1 MEIPNLHLRNL
12 ICGFLQ
18 FPLKKR
24 VGYDKKAAQV
34 FKFFKN
40 DGGGI
45 FFFILFM
52 KTAILSKLSLLS
64 IIE

>member
-1 MEIPNLHLRNL
+1 MEIRYLHLRNL

-24 VGYDKKAAQV
+24 VGYDEKAAQV
-34 FKFFKN
+34 FKFFKSD
-40 DGGGI
+40 DGGI
-45 FFFILFM
+45 LFFILCM
-52 KTAILSKLSLLS
+52 KTAVLSKFSLLS